1 MKVALLIGINYT
13 SGVPEYVLQDSIK
26 NMMTMKQLL
35 ITHYGYVESN
45 IFTLRDD
52 DALKM
57 PTRAS
62 ILTALNDLVISSK
75 SMISYTEVCIHY
87 CGHGSHIQN
96 MNEGTP
102 KVEGIIV
109 PVDYKNEGF
118 IEDDIIFKYVSHIK
132 CPVLLIMDTNN
143 SGNMCDLEFGF
154 TNLHTTSENPK
165 LIKNPNI
172 ILFSGSND
180 EMRLNMNDTSGCDV
194 SDNVFTNSL
203 LESLRTNGYYKAQI
217 GKVNQDIY
225 EWLKQHGK
233 SLKQGKPLKHLAQ
246 PLPLLNN
253 SILPIQYDYWN
264 HKQPKLNMIF
274 HL

>member
-1 MKVALLIGINYT
+1 
-13 SGVPEYVLQDSIK
+13 
-26 NMMTMKQLL
+26 
-35 ITHYGYVESN
+35 
-45 IFTLRDD
+45 
-52 DALKM
+52 
-57 PTRAS
+57 
-62 ILTALNDLVISSK
+62 
-75 SMISYTEVCIHY
+75 
-87 CGHGSHIQN
+87 
-96 MNEGTP
+96 
-102 KVEGIIV
+102 
-109 PVDYKNEGF
+109 
-118 IEDDIIFKYVSHIK
+118 
-132 CPVLLIMDTNN
+132 
-143 SGNMCDLEFGF
+143 
-154 TNLHTTSENPK
+154 
-165 LIKNPNI
+165 
-172 ILFSGSND
+172 
-180 EMRLNMNDTSGCDV
+180 MNDTSGCDV